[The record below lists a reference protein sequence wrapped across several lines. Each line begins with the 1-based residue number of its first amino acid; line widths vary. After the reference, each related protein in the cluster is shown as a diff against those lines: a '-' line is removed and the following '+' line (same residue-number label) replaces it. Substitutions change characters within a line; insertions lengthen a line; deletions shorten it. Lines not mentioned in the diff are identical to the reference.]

1 MLKYLKMVTVL
12 IIPKM
17 ILLFI
22 LTRHQLSFMS
32 TEYDIYVLIDH
43 DVSYLKQIKFIWR
56 ELYLNHNYLF
66 Y

>member
-32 TEYDIYVLIDH
+32 TE
-43 DVSYLKQIKFIWR
+43 
-56 ELYLNHNYLF
+56 
-66 Y
+66 